1 MAESAYE
8 GGVSGG
14 MIRVYVAPHQT
25 TSVKTHTPLSFVI
38 HPLWLYVRNAVV
50 RPVTDPAQAPAI
62 RSYVYEATPTFDD
75 MLDFHPAGAGRRT
88 AYSTR

>member
-25 TSVKTHTPLSFVI
+25 TSVKTHMPLSFV
-38 HPLWLYVRNAVV
+38 YVMPQVV
-50 RPVTDPAQAPAI
+50 KLLEGYGDVMAYGFA
-62 RSYVYEATPTFDD
+62 SEADD
-75 MLDFHPAGAGRRT
+75 GNLL
-88 AYSTR
+88 S